1 MTIAFDEEKI
11 NMVLMMMEQIK
22 VEGVRQAGL
31 LVSMN
36 NILTKGKKVEPQEKA
51 GSVKEGK

>member
-1 MTIAFDEEKI
+1 MTKIAFDEEKI

-36 NILTKGKKVEPQEKA
+36 NILTQGKKVEP
-51 GSVKEGK
+51 VKEES